1 MTHSRHAQLP
11 LPQTPV
17 ELPNGSSCLRGVRVV
32 ASRDPP
38 VVTAGVIT
46 AANAKALQLFRLPE
60 RSVSRE
66 RAGRFQAMPRRL
78 FVLIP
83 IAGVLIASSAAI
95 MIRFAQAGGYPST
108 SLAAGR
114 LGIAAL
120 LLWVYRPVASA
131 RELGEVSRRDLVLC
145 ALSGVFLALHFGFWI
160 TSLEFTSVAGSVAL
174 VTTSPLWVGLLG
186 PLFLRERPRLMTMI
200 AALVAIAGAVLI
212 GLGDALIDLEA
223 AATGLGAQ
231 AGVGLGTAATGLL
244 SGSLRGNILA
254 LLGAVSVSGYLL
266 IGRAVRARVSLGSY
280 VRLVYGCAAA
290 ALVFYTVVRG
300 IPLLPPNPQLLLWA
314 VLMAIGPQLLGHTS
328 FNWAL
333 KHFSTVVVTVIILGE
348 PVGSALLAAALLGE
362 FPSAAPVALGGAVYY
377 LPLQVTGIV
386 ILLSG
391 VVLAT
396 RSE

>member
-1 MTHSRHAQLP
+1 MK
-11 LPQTPV
+11 
-17 ELPNGSSCLRGVRVV
+17 
-32 ASRDPP
+32 
-38 VVTAGVIT
+38 T
-46 AANAKALQLFRLPE
+46 AASAKALKLARPLARPVHWGFANVPKRLY
-60 RSVSRE
+60 
-66 RAGRFQAMPRRL
+66 
-78 FVLIP
+78 VLIP
-83 IAGVLIASSAAI
+83 LAGVLVASSAAI
-95 MIRFAQAGGYPST
+95 MIRFAQAGGYPSP

-114 LGIAAL
+114 LGFAAL
-120 LLWVYRPVASA
+120 LLWAYRPAASL
-131 RELGEVSRRDLVLC
+131 RELATVSWRDLALC

-223 AATGLGAQ
+223 AAA
-231 AGVGLGTAATGLL
+231 AGAATRAAGAAESGAGAASILV
-244 SGSLRGNILA
+244 SGSLRGNVLA
-254 LLGAVSVSGYLL
+254 LLGAVSISGYLL

-280 VRLVYGCAAA
+280 VRLVYGTAAV
-290 ALVFYTVVRG
+290 ALVLYTIARG
-300 IPLLPPNPQLLLWA
+300 IPLVPSNSQLLIWA
-314 VLMAIGPQLLGHTS
+314 VLLAIGPQLLGHTS

-362 FPSAAPVALGGAVYY
+362 FPAAAPVTFGGAVYY
-377 LPLQVTGIV
+377 LPLQIIGIV

>member
-1 MTHSRHAQLP
+1 MH
-11 LPQTPV
+11 
-17 ELPNGSSCLRGVRVV
+17 
-32 ASRDPP
+32 
-38 VVTAGVIT
+38 
-46 AANAKALQLFRLPE
+46 
-60 RSVSRE
+60 
-66 RAGRFQAMPRRL
+66 RRL
-78 FVLIP
+78 YVLIP
-83 IAGVLIASSAAI
+83 MAGVLIASSAAI

-120 LLWVYRPVASA
+120 LLWVYRPVTSA
-131 RELGEVSRRDLVLC
+131 RELGEISRRDFVLC

-212 GLGDALIDLEA
+212 GLGDALIDLDTA
-223 AATGLGAQ
+223 SVSGAATE
-231 AGVGLGTAATGLL
+231 LL

-280 VRLVYGCAAA
+280 VRLVYGCSAV
-290 ALVFYTVVRG
+290 ALVLYTMLRG

-314 VLMAIGPQLLGHTS
+314 VLLAIGPQLLGHTS

-362 FPSAAPVALGGAVYY
+362 FPAAAPVALGGAVYY

-386 ILLSG
+386 VLLSG